1 MGFIDWH
8 KNKKDHYE
16 DVLDYAKA
24 RREEEAKQLKDRQI
38 RNWIGNLLA
47 DSRYANVK
55 SSDAMKLFVK
65 EYQTL
70 KKE

>member
-24 RREEEAKQLKDRQI
+24 RREEEAEQLKDRQT
-38 RNWIGNLLA
+38 RNWIGN
-47 DSRYANVK
+47 
-55 SSDAMKLFVK
+55 
-65 EYQTL
+65 
-70 KKE
+70 